1 MAAIRWLPWT
11 TDAFTR
17 ARGEAKPVLLS
28 IVAPWSI
35 ACAEM
40 ERTTWADP
48 GVIAAI
54 EDRFVPIRVDADRRP
69 DIAERYGLDA
79 WPTTAFLTH
88 GGDIITAGLVLPVD
102 RMLEALDQVTAAF
115 RDLEAPSR
123 EPGPA
128 AAGTAGP
135 VASDAELE
143 DIVFSAFDD
152 DYGGFGTSPK
162 FPLAAPL
169 SLALELYEGT
179 RDARFAHVVQSSL
192 DGIGWGP
199 LYDEGEGGFFRC
211 AAGRDWQLPQR
222 EKLLDVNAA
231 LLRVF
236 LDASDTLRVARYRER
251 AADTLRFIQ
260 TWLADPVD
268 GGWAPSVPSASV
280 DEHSHLSAPTAG
292 GVMYAA
298 SNGAMA
304 GAALRAS
311 HAFNDKG
318 LGEFALKSLERVL
331 LACYAPGAGV
341 AHCFEPGRGVSVRGL
356 LDDQVAMADAQLDAY
371 EATGNVVYEM
381 MAQELVHYAVR
392 TMWDDE
398 GGGFHDRAEA
408 ELGERIGRMRER
420 LKPFV
425 ANCEASRVLSRLALA
440 TGDQGLAERAGL
452 ALAAVAPQAAAH
464 GPLAA
469 HYLRARR
476 ALSGQ
481 SDKLAGK

>member
-48 GVIAAI
+48 RVIAAI

-88 GGDIITAGLVLPVD
+88 DGDIITAGLVLPVD

-143 DIVFSAFDD
+143 AIVFSAFDD
-152 DYGGFGTSPK
+152 EYGGFGTSPK

-179 RDARFAHVVQSSL
+179 RGARFAHVVQSSL

-199 LYDEGEGGFFRC
+199 LYDEEEGGFFRC

-222 EKLLDVNAA
+222 EKLLDINAA

-236 LDASDTLRVARYRER
+236 LDASDALRVARYRER

-260 TWLADPVD
+260 NRLADQVD
-268 GGWAPSVPSASV
+268 GGWA
-280 DEHSHLSAPTAG
+280 LAPAAAAPGTGADG
-292 GVMYAA
+292 PDVFYAA
-298 SNGAMA
+298 SNALMA

-311 HAFNDKG
+311 HAFSDKG

-331 LACYAPGAGV
+331 IACYAPGAGV

-398 GGGFHDRAEA
+398 GGGFYDRAET
-408 ELGERIGRMRER
+408 EPGERIGRMRER

-425 ANCEASRVLSRLALA
+425 SNCEASRVLSRLALA
-440 TGDQGLAERAGL
+440 TGDDGFAARAEV

-476 ALSGQ
+476 ALPGR